1 MSYALGAAPQLP
13 AREQIHVGRLAAT
26 DPIMSA
32 ASLMASNLLLQSVAM
47 PRAKRLTWL
56 RVELNKSQPGLGTT
70 ATGKVNGLLRRG
82 TPPNQALF
90 DGLRLALAEFF
101 AKRFEQIQ
109 RKARRGGRGL
119 SGLGESVG
127 DIRATGCLIMGTI
140 GAGGATATALM
151 ENPAGSTAV
160 GTAAA
165 GVMTANS
172 CNADA
177 LRAQADVINAQ
188 ARLAA
193 AGAGGVSI
201 AADSNT
207 LLYVGLGIG
216 AAVLLVGGLFVLK
229 K

>member
-1 MSYALGAAPQLP
+1 MSYALGSTLP
-13 AREQIHVGRLAAT
+13 AREQIRVGRLAAT

-90 DGLRLALAEFF
+90 DGLRLALADFF

-109 RKARRGGRGL
+109 RKARRGGRGM

-127 DIRATGCLIMGTI
+127 DIRATSCLIMGTI
-140 GAGGATATALM
+140 GTGGATASSLM
-151 ENPAGSTAV
+151 ENPTGSEAI
-160 GTAAA
+160 AAA
-165 GVMTANS
+165 AAEVMGANS

-188 ARLAA
+188 ANLAA

-207 LLYVGLGIG
+207 MLYVGLGVG
-216 AAVLLVGGLFVLK
+216 AAVLLVGGFFVLK